1 MTKVLGK
8 GLEALIKMHNTE
20 ESDRYLEGQI
30 AIKKI
35 KPNPN
40 QPRQFF
46 NSQDM
51 ETLKNSIAQNGVLQ
65 PITIRELTNQQYM
78 IIAGERRY
86 QASKLLGLKWIPAYV
101 VKINNDS
108 EMMEYALIENIQR
121 VNLNP
126 IEEAEG
132 YAILRGKHNLSQ
144 KQIAEKVSKSRS
156 EITNK
161 MRLLKLP
168 PVIKDSV
175 RTGLLS
181 YGHARALI
189 SIQQSKAMIMIYHKT
204 LNNQLSVRETERL
217 IKQTFNRDKTTK
229 SAIKTTFSQ
238 LTNKLNKI
246 LNTSIKIKI
255 NKTESGTISIPF
267 TSIKHM
273 KQIIKNISNEK

>member
-1 MTKVLGK
+1 MAKVLGK

-20 ESDRYLEGQI
+20 ESERYLAGQI

-46 NSQDM
+46 DSKNM
-51 ETLKNSIAQNGVLQ
+51 EQLQNSIKNNGVLQ
-65 PITIRELTNQQYM
+65 PITIRELANHEYM

-86 QASKLLGLKWIPAYV
+86 QASKLLGLQWIPAYV
-101 VKINNDS
+101 VKIDNDS

-132 YAILRGKHNLSQ
+132 YAILKGKHNLSQ
-144 KQIAEKVSKSRS
+144 KEIAQKVSKSRS

-175 RTGLLS
+175 RQGKLS
-181 YGHARALI
+181 YGHARAFI
-189 SIQQSKAMIMIYHKT
+189 SIKQSKAMIMVYHKT
-204 LNNQLSVRETERL
+204 LKNQLSVRETESL
-217 IKQTFNRDKTTK
+217 IRKTFKKTQ
-229 SAIKTTFSQ
+229 IIQKTFKKTISHFE
-238 LTNKLNKI
+238 NKINKI

-255 NKTESGTISIPF
+255 NKSETGNIYIPF
-267 TSIKHM
+267 KSKKHM
-273 KQIIKNISNEK
+273 NQIIKRISHEE